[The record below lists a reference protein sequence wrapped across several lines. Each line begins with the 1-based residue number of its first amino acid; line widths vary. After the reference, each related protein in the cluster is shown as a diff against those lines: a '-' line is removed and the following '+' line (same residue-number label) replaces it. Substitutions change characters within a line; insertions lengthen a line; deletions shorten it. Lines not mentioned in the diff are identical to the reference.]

1 MSSETQI
8 ILRHSAPSLLDSLP
22 YGTACKVTKEDKFD
36 LYCQTNK
43 NEHEYPN
50 WMFIGTFDKE
60 VGQFIIAQIC
70 FHQRVKMGKGIT
82 GWAAHVVARH
92 YDLAYAAIADS
103 DTVPC

>member
-60 VGQFIIAQIC
+60 VGQFIIHEEIN
-70 FHQRVKMGKGIT
+70 FVLGKSWNIYLYHG
-82 GWAAHVVARH
+82 
-92 YDLAYAAIADS
+92 
-103 DTVPC
+103 